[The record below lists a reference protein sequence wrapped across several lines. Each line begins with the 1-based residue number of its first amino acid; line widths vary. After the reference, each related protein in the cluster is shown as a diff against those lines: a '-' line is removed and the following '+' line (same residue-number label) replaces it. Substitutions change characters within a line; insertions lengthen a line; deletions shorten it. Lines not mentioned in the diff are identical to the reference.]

1 MPTPIQPV
9 PGPDPQPAPRPNP
22 TATPGPVATPPPSSE
37 VVLHELGESIAAAV
51 GKIQQEL
58 ARYTSALGS
67 YVMDELEVS
76 IPIRMRVDDLGQ
88 TLVAIDQEGHNG
100 SSLRLRLKPVPPV
113 IQAQPASTT
122 QPLESLGLTA
132 EQVAKL
138 KERRVFSV
146 DDLQRVAR
154 NVAGQEALQKVTPGQ
169 LAPAL
174 DKAQLLSLP
183 MLPPAIATTLV
194 RWGIA
199 TLADFVKQEPVAL
212 AKRLSDE
219 LKVAVTAD
227 DVKKWQGQ
235 VEQSITAAILVPR
248 LVNGP
253 AIDITIDRRLRP
265 RGPAP

>member
-1 MPTPIQPV
+1 MPAPIDPRPL
-9 PGPDPQPAPRPNP
+9 PGPQPAPQPNP
-22 TATPGPVATPPPSSE
+22 TAAPSTE

-58 ARYTSALGS
+58 ARYTNALGS
-67 YVMDELEVS
+67 YVMDEMEVS

-88 TLVAIDQEGHNG
+88 TLVAVDQAGQNG

-132 EQVAKL
+132 DQVAKL
-138 KERRVFSV
+138 KEHRVFSV

-154 NVAGQEALQKVTPGQ
+154 NVAGQEALAKVTPGQ
-169 LAPAL
+169 LAAAL

-183 MLPPAIATTLV
+183 MLPPAIATALV
-194 RWGIA
+194 RSGIA
-199 TLADFVKQEPVAL
+199 TPADFVKQEPVAL
-212 AKRLSDE
+212 AKKLSDE
-219 LKVAVTAD
+219 LKVAITAD
-227 DVKKWQGQ
+227 DVKKWQSQ
-235 VEQSITAAILVPR
+235 VDQSITAAILVPR

-253 AIDITIDRRLRP
+253 AIDITVDRKLRP
-265 RGPAP
+265 AGPLA

>member
-1 MPTPIQPV
+1 M
-9 PGPDPQPAPRPNP
+9 PGPDPQPAPRPTP
-22 TATPGPVATPPPSSE
+22 TPSPGPASTPAPSSE

-76 IPIRMRVDDLGQ
+76 IPVRMRVDDLGQ
-88 TLVAIDQEGHNG
+88 TMVAVDQDGHNG

-122 QPLESLGLTA
+122 QPLESLGLTP

-174 DKAQLLSLP
+174 DKAQVLSLP
-183 MLPPAIATTLV
+183 MLPPAVATTLV

-199 TLADFVKQEPVAL
+199 TPADFVKQEPVAL
-212 AKRLSDE
+212 AKKLSDE
-219 LKVAVTAD
+219 LKVAITAD
-227 DVKKWQGQ
+227 DVKKWQSQ
-235 VEQSITAAILVPR
+235 VDQSITSAVLLPR

-253 AIDITIDRRLRP
+253 VIDLTIDRKPRP
-265 RGPAP
+265 PQPGP

>member
-1 MPTPIQPV
+1 
-9 PGPDPQPAPRPNP
+9 
-22 TATPGPVATPPPSSE
+22 

-58 ARYTSALGS
+58 SRYTSALGS
-67 YVMDELEVS
+67 YVMDEMEVT
-76 IPIRMRVDDLGQ
+76 IPVRMRVDDLGQ
-88 TLVAIDQEGHNG
+88 TLVNVDQGGQNG

-122 QPLESLGLTA
+122 QPLDSLGLSA
-132 EQVAKL
+132 DQVAKL
-138 KERRVFSV
+138 KEHRVFSV

-169 LAPAL
+169 TLAPAL

-183 MLPPAIATTLV
+183 MLPPAIATALV

-199 TLADFVKQEPVAL
+199 TPADFVKQDPTTL

-219 LKVAVTAD
+219 LKVAITAD

-235 VEQSITAAILVPR
+235 VDQTITSAILQPR
-248 LVNGP
+248 LISGP
-253 AIDITIDRRLRP
+253 AIDITIGPRLQP
-265 RGPAP
+265 RGPLP

>member
-1 MPTPIQPV
+1 MPAPIDPRPQP
-9 PGPDPQPAPRPNP
+9 GPQPAPQPAP
-22 TATPGPVATPPPSSE
+22 TTPPSTE

-58 ARYTSALGS
+58 ARYTNALGS
-67 YVMDELEVS
+67 YVMDEMEVS

-88 TLVAIDQEGHNG
+88 TMVAVAQDGANG

-132 EQVAKL
+132 DQVAKL
-138 KERRVFSV
+138 KEHRVFSV

-169 LAPAL
+169 ALAPAL
-174 DKAQLLSLP
+174 DKAALLSLP
-183 MLPPAIATTLV
+183 MLPPAIATALV
-194 RWGIA
+194 RWGM
-199 TLADFVKQEPVAL
+199 TTPADFVKQEPVAL

-219 LKVAVTAD
+219 LKVAITAD
-227 DVKKWQGQ
+227 DVKKWQSQ
-235 VEQSITAAILVPR
+235 VDQSITSAILVPR

-253 AIDITIDRRLRP
+253 AIDITIDRKPRP
-265 RGPAP
+265 VGPGPSA